1 MRVVVIGATGHIG
14 GYLVPRLVSAGHD
27 VVTLS
32 RHARPYYREHASW
45 TQVTNVTVDR
55 DAEEAAGTFGPRV
68 ADFEADAVVDL
79 ICFEPD
85 SARQLVEALRPKR
98 TYLVHCGTIWIHGPS
113 TVVPTTEDAPRRPF
127 GQYGKA
133 KAAIEEL
140 LLEESRS
147 GGLPV
152 ALLHPGHIVGPG
164 WVPVNPAGNLEL
176 SVFERLATGQ
186 EVALPNLGMET
197 LHHVHADDVAQ
208 AFALA
213 IERPEAATGESF
225 HVTSERAMTLRGYA
239 EAIAELLGQP
249 SRLSLL
255 AWEIWRDTV
264 TKAAAELT
272 WDHIAHSP
280 SMSIDKARRLLG
292 YNPTYTSLEA
302 IQESLAWLVANGR
315 LDAAAWA
322 SLPLQ
327 SASLEVNGLIRNDES
342 LG

>member
-1 MRVVVIGATGHIG
+1 MVIGATGHIG
-14 GYLVPRLVSAGHD
+14 GYLVPRLVRAGHD
-27 VVTLS
+27 VVSLS
-32 RHARPYYREHASW
+32 RHRRPYYREHASW
-45 TQVTNVTVDR
+45 AQVTSVSVDR
-55 DAEEAAGTFGPRV
+55 DAEDAAGTFGQRV
-68 ADFEADAVVDL
+68 ADLKADAVVDL

-85 SARQLVEALRPKR
+85 SALQLVEALRPKG
-98 TYLVHCGTIWIHGPS
+98 TYLVHCGTIWVHGPS

-127 GQYGKA
+127 GHYGEA

-140 LLEESRS
+140 LLQECRG

-164 WVPVNPAGNLEL
+164 WVPVNPAGNVEL
-176 SVFERLATGQ
+176 SVFQRLASGQ
-186 EVALPNLGMET
+186 EIALPNLGMET

-213 IERPEAATGESF
+213 IERPEAAAGESF

-255 AWEIWRDTV
+255 AWEVWRDTV
-264 TKAAAELT
+264 TAAAAQLT

-302 IQESLAWLVANGR
+302 VQESLAWLVANGR
-315 LDAAAWA
+315 LRAAAWA

-327 SASLEVNGLIRNDES
+327 SASSQANGLNCE
-342 LG
+342 

>member
-1 MRVVVIGATGHIG
+1 VIA
-14 GYLVPRLVSAGHD
+14 D
-27 VVTLS
+27 
-32 RHARPYYREHASW
+32 RE
-45 TQVTNVTVDR
+45 
-55 DAEEAAGTFGPRV
+55 AEEAVGTFGQRV
-68 ADFEADAVVDL
+68 ADLGADTVVDL

-85 SARQLVEALRPKR
+85 SALQLVEALRSKG

-113 TVVPTTEDAPRRPF
+113 TVVPTAEDARRRPF
-127 GQYGKA
+127 GHYGEA

-140 LLEESRS
+140 LLEESRG

-164 WVPVNPAGNLEL
+164 WVPVNPAGNVEL
-176 SVFERLATGQ
+176 SVFERLMTGQ

-213 IERPEAATGESF
+213 IERPETAVGESF
-225 HVTSERAMTLRGYA
+225 HVTSERAITLRGYA
-239 EAIAELLGQP
+239 EAVADFFGQP

-255 AWEIWRDTV
+255 AWDLWRETV
-264 TKAAAELT
+264 NQAAAQLT

-292 YNPTYTSLEA
+292 YDPAYTSLEA
-302 IQESLAWLVANGR
+302 IWESLMWLAANGR
-315 LDAAAWA
+315 LGAGDA
-322 SLPLQ
+322 P
-327 SASLEVNGLIRNDES
+327 
-342 LG
+342 

>member
-32 RHARPYYREHASW
+32 RRGRPHYREHASW
-45 TQVTNVTVDR
+45 AQVTSVIVDR
-55 DAEEAAGTFGPRV
+55 DAEDAAGTFGRRV
-68 ADFEADAVVDL
+68 ADLEADAVVDL

-85 SARQLVEALRPKR
+85 SAVQLVEALRPAG
-98 TYLVHCGTIWIHGPS
+98 TYLVHCGTIWVHGPS

-127 GQYGKA
+127 GHYGEA

-140 LLEESRS
+140 LLAESRG

-164 WVPVNPAGNLEL
+164 WVPVNPAGNVEL
-176 SVFERLATGQ
+176 SVFECLMTGQ
-186 EVALPNLGMET
+186 ELALPNLGMET

-213 IERPEAATGESF
+213 IERPATAAGESF
-225 HVTSERAMTLRGYA
+225 HVTSERAITLRGYA
-239 EAIAELLGQP
+239 EAVAELFGQP
-249 SRLSLL
+249 SHLSLL
-255 AWEIWRDTV
+255 AWDLWRDTV
-264 TKAAAELT
+264 NEAVAEIT

-292 YNPTYTSLEA
+292 YDPAYTSLEA
-302 IQESLAWLVANGR
+302 IWDSLTWLVANGR
-315 LDAAAWA
+315 L
-322 SLPLQ
+322 
-327 SASLEVNGLIRNDES
+327 NGRVKRRAGS
-342 LG
+342 VATPSGR

>member
-14 GYLVPRLVSAGHD
+14 GYLVPRLVAAGHD
-27 VVTLS
+27 VVALS
-32 RHARPYYREHASW
+32 RRARPYYREHASW
-45 TQVTNVTVDR
+45 TQVTNVRVDR
-55 DAEEAAGTFGPRV
+55 NADDAAGTFGRRV
-68 ADFEADAVVDL
+68 ADLEADAVVDL

-85 SARQLVEALRPKR
+85 SARQLVEALRPKG

-140 LLEESRS
+140 LLEESRR

-164 WVPVNPAGNLEL
+164 WVPVNPAGNIEL

-186 EVALPNLGMET
+186 ELALPNLGMET

-213 IERPEAATGESF
+213 VERPEAAGESF
-225 HVTSERAMTLRGYA
+225 HVTSERAITLRGYA
-239 EAIAELLGQP
+239 EAIAELFGQP

-255 AWEIWRDTV
+255 AWEIWRETV
-264 TKAAAELT
+264 TKAAAQLT

-302 IQESLAWLVANGR
+302 IQDSLAWLVANGR
-315 LDAAAWA
+315 LNTAAWPP
-322 SLPLQ
+322 SPLQ
-327 SASLEVNGLIRNDES
+327 SA
-342 LG
+342 

>member
-27 VVTLS
+27 VVTVS
-32 RHARPYYREHASW
+32 RHGRPYYREHASW
-45 TQVTNVTVDR
+45 AQVTSVIVDR
-55 DAEEAAGTFGPRV
+55 EAEDAAGTFGERV
-68 ADFEADAVVDL
+68 ADLEADTVVDL

-85 SARQLVEALRPKR
+85 SASQLVEALRPKG
-98 TYLVHCGTIWIHGPS
+98 TYLVHCGTIWVHGPS

-127 GQYGKA
+127 GHYGEA

-140 LLEESRS
+140 LSEERRE

-152 ALLHPGHIVGPG
+152 AVLHPGHIVGPG
-164 WVPVNPAGNLEL
+164 WVPVNPAGNVEL
-176 SVFERLATGQ
+176 SVFERLMTGQ
-186 EVALPNLGMET
+186 EIALPNLGLET

-213 IERPEAATGESF
+213 VERPEAASGESF
-225 HVTSERAMTLRGYA
+225 HVTSERAITLRGYA
-239 EAIAELLGQP
+239 EAVAEFYGQP

-255 AWEIWRDTV
+255 AWDPWRDTV
-264 TKAAAELT
+264 TEPAAQIT

-280 SMSIDKARRLLG
+280 CMSIDKARRLLG

-302 IQESLAWLVANGR
+302 VWDSLAWLVANGR
-315 LDAAAWA
+315 LSAGA
-322 SLPLQ
+322 SQ
-327 SASLEVNGLIRNDES
+327 RSY
-342 LG
+342 

>member
-14 GYLVPRLVSAGHD
+14 GYLVPRLVGAGHD

-45 TQVTNVTVDR
+45 AQVTNVTVDR
-55 DAEEAAGTFGPRV
+55 DAEDAAGTFGPLV
-68 ADFEADAVVDL
+68 ADLEADAVVDL
-79 ICFEPD
+79 ICFEPS
-85 SARQLVEALRPKR
+85 SARQLVEALRPNR
-98 TYLVHCGTIWIHGPS
+98 TYLVHCGTIWIYGPS
-113 TVVPTTEDAPRRPF
+113 ALVPTTEDAPRRPF
-127 GQYGKA
+127 GHYGKA
-133 KAAIEEL
+133 KAAIEQL
-140 LLEESRS
+140 LLEESRG

-197 LHHVHADDVAQ
+197 LHHVHANDVAQ

-213 IERPEAATGESF
+213 IERPEAAVGESF

-239 EAIAELLGQP
+239 EAIADLLGQLT
-249 SRLSLL
+249 RLTLL
-255 AWEIWRDTV
+255 AWDTWRDTV
-264 TKAAAELT
+264 AEPVAQLT

-280 SMSIDKARRLLG
+280 SLSIDKARRLLG

-327 SASLEVNGLIRNDES
+327 STSPEVNS
-342 LG
+342 